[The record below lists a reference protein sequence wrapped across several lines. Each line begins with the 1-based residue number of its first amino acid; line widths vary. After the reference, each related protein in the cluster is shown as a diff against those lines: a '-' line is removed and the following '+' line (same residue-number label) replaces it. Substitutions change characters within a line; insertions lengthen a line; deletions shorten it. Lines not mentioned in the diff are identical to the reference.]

1 VKRHVRDAGVAGSNP
16 ATPTI
21 LLGAFCP
28 FSRGLSRSA
37 RPRRPLDAVALRFI
51 EPASPYAPRQLAC
64 VWRPMPSFRSS
75 GGGLSEFAKFLS
87 DRVHVLHFMT

>member
-28 FSRGLSRSA
+28 FSRGLSRLA
-37 RPRRPLDAVALRFI
+37 RPKRHPLDAVALT
-51 EPASPYAPRQLAC
+51 ASLSCDQC
-64 VWRPMPSFRSS
+64 RPLGAAVAGYRNLRSFYRTGFTCCIS
-75 GGGLSEFAKFLS
+75 
-87 DRVHVLHFMT
+87 

>member
-37 RPRRPLDAVALRFI
+37 RPRRPLDAVALTASLSRRAHMHRGNL
-51 EPASPYAPRQLAC
+51 PAFGDQC
-64 VWRPMPSFRSS
+64 RPLGTAVAGYRNLRSFYRTGFTCCIS
-75 GGGLSEFAKFLS
+75 
-87 DRVHVLHFMT
+87 

>member
-1 VKRHVRDAGVAGSNP
+1 MKRHVRDAGVAGSNP

-51 EPASPYAPRQLAC
+51 EP
-64 VWRPMPSFRSS
+64 RPMPSFRNK